1 VSPRRACTIAAA
13 LLLFGADLLPAAD
26 PDFTGEWK
34 MDHASS
40 ELRALPRLPAE
51 RLSIDHRGTRIRA
64 TEHRPG
70 ELSVSAEFTTDRKE
84 TVSKAGGGTTQS
96 VISKWEGTALLVN
109 TLVRSPGGQYTV
121 MDRWKLSRDRQR
133 LTVRRQVIQLHG
145 EMEFTLVYERV
156 PAGNPAITRPR
167 NGRQGS

>member
-1 VSPRRACTIAAA
+1 MHRANCARCRASRPRGSRSIIAA
-13 LLLFGADLLPAAD
+13 
-26 PDFTGEWK
+26 
-34 MDHASS
+34 
-40 ELRALPRLPAE
+40 
-51 RLSIDHRGTRIRA
+51 RGSARPNTA
-64 TEHRPG
+64 TG